1 MAHKS
6 DQEIIRTTHNTA
18 RFFIQNRHI
27 AWVLLIATALWGAF
41 AYFSMPQRKD
51 PEIPVRQA
59 VAMVSWPGES
69 AERVEQL
76 ITTRME
82 EQIAANRNVTK
93 IESISRT
100 GLAVTYVEL
109 GEDTKDTQKEFDDI
123 DFRLNSIHDLPK
135 EASPIRFIKDF
146 GDTSALML
154 TVASPKVSGPEL
166 QLRIRDTR
174 AQIEHARS
182 ERKSTNGMNVVSV
195 VQHFPRN
202 LDPELV
208 RAPFRL
214 FQQQAMQSAVFK
226 DFHFYSGS
234 GFAGTD
240 FLTSLTPDQVAAAV
254 TRFKAEYLHAAEFHP
269 DAWPTLVIG
278 NLSELESKMTA
289 AAGDKYSY
297 RELEDI
303 TETMQKTLQ
312 AVPIVSKVERSG
324 ILPERVLLT
333 FSQERLATY
342 DLPTNVDQLLGA
354 RNTNA
359 AGGEMIIDGRRIN
372 IEPSGE
378 FHNEKELGDLVVT
391 TSRSGTPVYLRDLV
405 DITREYQ
412 TPSQF
417 LNFYSSRDAHGQ
429 WHRNRA
435 ITLAVQM
442 RSGEQIGHFGE
453 NVDKAL
459 EDLRTR
465 MPADLVISRTSDQ
478 PLQVHEQIHL
488 FMNSLVEAVILVVV
502 ISWIGFWEWRSA
514 LVMALSIPL
523 TLAMTFGMMH
533 AVGID
538 IQQVSIA
545 SLIIALGL
553 LVDDPVVAGDAI
565 KRSLAAGHSSLN
577 AAWLGPTK
585 LATAIVFATLTNIVA
600 YLPFMWLTGDPG
612 KFLYSLAIVLT
623 CSLVASRLV
632 SMTFIPL
639 LGYYLL
645 RPKDEPSMAER
656 RKKGFA
662 AIYYKIGDW
671 AIAHRWKVMAG
682 SGVFLLLG
690 GVLASQLKTQ
700 FFPKDYS
707 YLSYVDVWLPNDAPL
722 AESNQAAAKAEAI
735 MRRVAEEYS
744 KEETAKLGK
753 PHEGLKSLTTF
764 VGGGGPRFW
773 FSVSPELQ
781 QLNYAQIIIQVND
794 KHDTTPLVER
804 FQAALSAEVPGA
816 RIDVRQLETAG
827 VGIPIAVRISGED
840 IHTLRAEAEKLKQI
854 LRDQPLSRR
863 VRDDWGADSVN
874 LLLQA
879 NNDRANLAGIT
890 NSDIA
895 QSSSAATSGRR
906 MTTLRDGDKQIPV
919 VAKMRIQERA
929 QLSDLQNLYIGSSQG
944 RQKVQIGEVASIQQE
959 MRPEKL
965 GRRQQFRTITVQAF
979 PAEGHLPSELLT
991 AVMPKIKQLEKSL
1004 PLGYHLEIGG
1014 EFHEQQKGF
1023 KNLAKVMLISISA
1036 IFLALV
1042 FQFRHAFKPLI
1053 VFAAIPYGMMGALF
1067 MLWLTNTPF
1076 GFMGFLGIASLIGVI
1091 VSHVIVLFDFIEEAH
1106 ERGESLRE
1114 ALLDA
1119 GIVRLR
1125 PVLITVGATVIALFP
1140 LAAHGGPLW
1149 EPLCYAQIGGLCVAT
1164 VITLLLVPVLYAIF
1178 VLDLKWVKWG
1188 NPPAE
1193 EHAAAQAAVHTIAE
1207 ARSA

>member
-6 DQEIIRTTHNTA
+6 DQEIIRNTHNTA

-27 AWVLLIATALWGAF
+27 AWVLLIATALWGVF

-76 ITTRME
+76 VTTRME

-123 DFRLNSIHDLPK
+123 NFRLNSIHDLPK
-135 EASPIRFIKDF
+135 EANPIRFIKDF

-174 AQIEHARS
+174 EQIARARS

-214 FQQQAMQSAVFK
+214 FQQQAMQSAVFQG
-226 DFHFYSGS
+226 FHFFSGS

-240 FLTSLTPDQVAAAV
+240 FLTTLSADQVAAAV
-254 TRFKAEYLHAAEFHP
+254 EKFKAENLHAAEFHP

-278 NLSELESKMTA
+278 DLSELERKMTA
-289 AAGDKYSY
+289 AAGDKYTY

-378 FHNEKELGDLVVT
+378 FRNEKELGDLMVT
-391 TSRSGTPVYLRDLV
+391 MSRSGTPVYLRDLV

-417 LNFYSSRDAHGQ
+417 LNFYSSRDAHGE

-442 RSGEQIGHFGE
+442 RSGEQIGRFGE
-453 NVDKAL
+453 AVDAAL

-488 FMNSLVEAVILVVV
+488 FMNSLMEAVILVVV

-533 AVGID
+533 ALGID

-565 KRSLAAGHSSLN
+565 KRSLAVGHKPVV

-585 LATAIVFATLTNIVA
+585 LATAILFATITNIVA
-600 YLPFMWLTGDPG
+600 YLPFLMIKGSTGE
-612 KFLYSLAIVLT
+612 FLYSLPVVLT
-623 CSLVASRLV
+623 CSLVASRIV

-639 LGYYLL
+639 LAYYLL
-645 RPKDEPSMAER
+645 RPKAEKPIEER
-656 RKKGFA
+656 RKSGFA
-662 AIYYKIGDW
+662 ALYYRIGTR
-671 AIAHRWKVMAG
+671 AIKYRWRTLGASLV
-682 SGVFLLLG
+682 VLLLG
-690 GVLASQLKTQ
+690 GVIASQLKSQ
-700 FFPKDYS
+700 FFPKDLS
-707 YLSYVDVWLPNDAPL
+707 YLSYVDVWLPEDAP
-722 AESNQAAAKAEAI
+722 ASATNEAAARAEEVI
-735 MRRVAEEYS
+735 RETVAEYERHHAS
-744 KEETAKLGK
+744 EEG
-753 PHEGLKSLTTF
+753 
-764 VGGGGPRFW
+764 
-773 FSVSPELQ
+773 
-781 QLNYAQIIIQVND
+781 
-794 KHDTTPLVER
+794 
-804 FQAALSAEVPGA
+804 
-816 RIDVRQLETAG
+816 
-827 VGIPIAVRISGED
+827 
-840 IHTLRAEAEKLKQI
+840 
-854 LRDQPLSRR
+854 
-863 VRDDWGADSVN
+863 
-874 LLLQA
+874 
-879 NNDRANLAGIT
+879 
-890 NSDIA
+890 
-895 QSSSAATSGRR
+895 
-906 MTTLRDGDKQIPV
+906 
-919 VAKMRIQERA
+919 
-929 QLSDLQNLYIGSSQG
+929 
-944 RQKVQIGEVASIQQE
+944 
-959 MRPEKL
+959 
-965 GRRQQFRTITVQAF
+965 
-979 PAEGHLPSELLT
+979 EGH
-991 AVMPKIKQLEKSL
+991 
-1004 PLGYHLEIGG
+1004 G
-1014 EFHEQQKGF
+1014 
-1023 KNLAKVMLISISA
+1023 MLQS
-1036 IFLALV
+1036 
-1042 FQFRHAFKPLI
+1042 
-1053 VFAAIPYGMMGALF
+1053 
-1067 MLWLTNTPF
+1067 
-1076 GFMGFLGIASLIGVI
+1076 
-1091 VSHVIVLFDFIEEAH
+1091 
-1106 ERGESLRE
+1106 
-1114 ALLDA
+1114 
-1119 GIVRLR
+1119 
-1125 PVLITVGATVIALFP
+1125 
-1140 LAAHGGPLW
+1140 
-1149 EPLCYAQIGGLCVAT
+1149 
-1164 VITLLLVPVLYAIF
+1164 
-1178 VLDLKWVKWG
+1178 
-1188 NPPAE
+1188 
-1193 EHAAAQAAVHTIAE
+1193 
-1207 ARSA
+1207 